1 MTNRQSADIFIK
13 FRYDKVRT
21 FITLLV
27 PFMPYRLAII
37 EDNATARSAIRSHLL
52 PVGEF
57 EISSFSNGAELKSAL
72 RRQHFEIIL
81 MDFHLGQG
89 KNGVEWVHQLRQ
101 SQFIRPSTGI
111 VFITAD
117 RLPQTVGQ
125 IIDAQPDLLIIKPYN
140 IATLSRGLSHYL
152 SYRNYVKQALNALD
166 NNDPAGALQIV
177 AKLNNQK
184 TPAKLKNDVLKL
196 HAKILFQN
204 GQLLVAKAL
213 YESVLARS
221 ERVLWAQWGKI
232 KCEYLAGN
240 WADCKEELSDLMT
253 NSLARDKAFEWLAC
267 LCFEQEAWSQAEFYL
282 NHIKTSD
289 LSVPA
294 TRLKSLTY
302 QKQDKVLEGIE
313 LLQKKRDYNR
323 STRDRF
329 NEFTF
334 ELAEFYLSIAEE
346 QPKSNRDESL
356 TQARRLIGI
365 AGRNQ
370 NDQQQLQKKD
380 YLLAF
385 AAVLENDPAKA
396 EQYLTHEHMDMFV
409 RTDPA
414 TLIVAAK
421 INNALGNTEKAKDLL
436 AMAHERNHLDDDL
449 SAQTLNESVLTRAEK
464 SMGLASER
472 ALELNETGM
481 RMFISKDFVRA
492 MYYFYQ
498 AFQMMPAMQAFGLN
512 LLQCMLESRHHS
524 YRNYTVATLLD
535 KIDTGALNNANRQR
549 LLRLRKVAE
558 ADAAYFLTATPV
570 TPADDT
576 QASAG

>member
-196 HAKILFQN
+196 HARILFQN
-204 GQLLVAKAL
+204 GQLLAAKAL

-346 QPKSNRDESL
+346 LSL
-356 TQARRLIGI
+356 IHI
-365 AGRNQ
+365 
-370 NDQQQLQKKD
+370 
-380 YLLAF
+380 
-385 AAVLENDPAKA
+385 
-396 EQYLTHEHMDMFV
+396 
-409 RTDPA
+409 
-414 TLIVAAK
+414 
-421 INNALGNTEKAKDLL
+421 
-436 AMAHERNHLDDDL
+436 
-449 SAQTLNESVLTRAEK
+449 
-464 SMGLASER
+464 
-472 ALELNETGM
+472 
-481 RMFISKDFVRA
+481 
-492 MYYFYQ
+492 
-498 AFQMMPAMQAFGLN
+498 
-512 LLQCMLESRHHS
+512 
-524 YRNYTVATLLD
+524 
-535 KIDTGALNNANRQR
+535 
-549 LLRLRKVAE
+549 
-558 ADAAYFLTATPV
+558 
-570 TPADDT
+570 
-576 QASAG
+576 